1 MTAITKR
8 QVNNRRAEAIF
19 AFCDKLHEDID
30 TLYELMQDGTDD
42 EEKLHIESLIKKLKD
57 LNLDR

>member
-1 MTAITKR
+1 MSVTHR

-19 AFCDKLHEDID
+19 TFCDELHGDID
-30 TLYELMQDGTDD
+30 SLYELMVDGTDE
-42 EEKLHIESLIKKLKD
+42 EEKKHIEGIIDKLKE

>member
-1 MTAITKR
+1 MNDEHR

-19 AFCDKLHEDID
+19 AFCDELHGDID
-30 TLYELMQDGTDD
+30 SLYELMVDGTDE
-42 EEKLHIESLIKKLKD
+42 EEKKHIELIIDKLKE

>member
-1 MTAITKR
+1 MSENKR

-19 AFCDKLHEDID
+19 AFCDDIHEDVD
-30 TLYELMQDGTDD
+30 SLYELMIDGTDE
-42 EEKLHIESLIKKLKD
+42 EEKKHIEGIIDKLKD

>member
-1 MTAITKR
+1 MSETKR

-19 AFCDKLHEDID
+19 AFCDELHEDID
-30 TLYELMQDGTDD
+30 TLYELMVDGTDA
-42 EEKLHIESLIKKLKD
+42 EEKKHIESIMDKLKE